1 MDLLQY
7 HIIKKEI
14 VFVVIAS
21 LSVCSTSVADTVKT
35 QSLSPDSSGEVRVLV
50 EDEKKV
56 KVNTEAANKDAT
68 ITSEEPPFIVS
79 DPSETTVSGGIDGM
93 TWLYI
98 GGAIGVAAIAAV
110 ALGAGGSGDSS
121 SDSGVD
127 PVPQPTQPTTPVV
140 GPDLNGSNWSG
151 YLEIIDDS
159 ARGRQNI
166 TATVVQSGSSITI
179 ITSSTLAYGHQ
190 FDGRIRSNGNMLVYD
205 SITGEDWTTHVGST
219 TANHIDLYDYVN
231 GQRNVD
237 RMVLNR

>member
-21 LSVCSTSVADTVKT
+21 LSVCSTSVADTVKI

-110 ALGAGGSGDSS
+110 ALGAGGSGGSS

-179 ITSSTLAYGHQ
+179 NTSSTLAYGHR

-231 GQRNVD
+231 DKRNVD